1 MFLLAAM
8 LYNGVVMKRLLALQ
22 ILIVGVMG
30 CLNVAWSGPLEVRH
44 ARLWTA
50 PDHTRLVLDL
60 TGPVN
65 YRVFRLRSPERIVV
79 DMRHTSLRARL
90 DELTM
95 QDPVLVAI
103 RYGKPKK
110 GILRLVM
117 DVKENVRPRS
127 FLLKPMHGKPYRLV
141 VDLMRQKKSLHSAVT
156 IAQVRA
162 RKLITIA
169 VDAGHGGEDP
179 GAIGPHGLRE
189 KDVTLA
195 VAKKLARAIN
205 IQPGMRAVLIR
216 KGDYFVPLH
225 RRVQLARKAKVDIMI
240 SIHADSVRQRNVA
253 GASVYTL
260 SEKGASD
267 HVAAMLAR
275 KENASDAIGGVRP
288 GEVRDPLVSRIL
300 ADLIKRDSLNSAELL
315 ADEVLKHI
323 RRIGPIKYNVPK
335 HARFVV
341 LGAPEIPS
349 VLVELDYIS
358 NPGRERLL
366 RSGRHQ
372 KQLAMALLQA
382 SKSFLRREGRLPAL
396 KRRAQIKA
404 SPKS

>member
-1 MFLLAAM
+1 MRIVKRSVVLQVILLG
-8 LYNGVVMKRLLALQ
+8 L
-22 ILIVGVMG
+22 MG
-30 CLNVAWSGPLEVRH
+30 WINVAWAGSQAIQH

-60 TGPVN
+60 SGPVE
-65 YRVFRLRSPERIVV
+65 YRVFRLKSPERIVV
-79 DMRHTSLRARL
+79 DIRRASLHARL
-90 DELTM
+90 DGLIR
-95 QDPVLVAI
+95 QDPVLAAI

-110 GILRLVM
+110 GVLRLVM
-117 DVKENVRPRS
+117 DVKEHVRPRS

-141 VDLMRQKKSLHSAVT
+141 VDLIRQKKKIHTTVTAV
-156 IAQVRA
+156 QVRA
-162 RKLITIA
+162 RKQITIA

-179 GAIGPHGLRE
+179 GAIGLHGVRE

-195 VAKKLARAIN
+195 VARRLARAIN
-205 IQPGMRAVLIR
+205 AQTGMRAVLIR
-216 KGDYFVPLH
+216 KGDYFVPLS
-225 RRVQLARKAKVDIMI
+225 RRVRLARKAKVDVMI
-240 SIHADSVRQRNVA
+240 SIHADSVKQRNVA

-260 SEKGASD
+260 SERGASD
-267 HVAAMLAR
+267 HVAAMLAK

-288 GEVRDPLVSRIL
+288 GEVQDPLVSRIL

-315 ADEVLKHI
+315 ADEMLKYI

-366 RSGRHQ
+366 RSSKHQ

-382 SKSFLRREGRLPAL
+382 SKSFLRQQGRLPVS
-396 KRRAQIKA
+396 KRRVQIKA
-404 SPKS
+404 SRLPKS